1 MLVCARTL
9 ISVSQLLYLDICQV
23 CIMLLTGHRFPR
35 NHISLNLFHYASHN
49 LFSHCQKEGF
59 IYPTMIWNL
68 SIITC
73 NCNRWL
79 QNTTHSSWTDLS
91 YLKHHHWQD
100 INRGYF
106 KGICYAGKKKKPTQT
121 NQKRQ
126 KQNKTKTSPVYESEL
141 LPNLCLFKLI
151 LFVLVWKPK
160 TPSEHLNSKKAWLTM
175 LILAI
180 ICFFCIKLNFLKIT
194 FH

>member
-1 MLVCARTL
+1 MCTHTNFY
-9 ISVSQLLYLDICQV
+9 VSQLLYLDICQV

-35 NHISLNLFHYASHN
+35 NHISLNLFHYAWHN

-59 IYPTMIWNL
+59 IYPTMMWNL
-68 SIITC
+68 SVITC
-73 NCNRWL
+73 NCNRL

-106 KGICYAGKKKKPTQT
+106 KGTCYAGGKKKNKPNQTKKKP
-121 NQKRQ
+121 
-126 KQNKTKTSPVYESEL
+126 KTSPMYESEL

-151 LFVLVWKPK
+151 LFVLVWKHLMPK

-175 LILAI
+175 VILAI
-180 ICFFCIKLNFLKIT
+180 ICFFCIKLNFLKMT